1 MKTLPA
7 TISLLMMLL
16 ACRAS
21 FAQTSISNS
30 SLFTSSPT
38 MNSSP
43 PVGAVGIPLG
53 ATELAVPGIAPPPV
67 TGSLGNGCGATG
79 GTTTST
85 ESTSFD
91 GGGMAATGSIGCMQS
106 GSGGTGA
113 SMPSLGLTAGQ
124 TGPAGIPL
132 GSTELGNP
140 GLSPLPPL
148 TTINTPTT
156 APTTAPRSTGASSVL
171 SSAPSTSPCAISGS
185 FGGQILPG
193 QSATTASSC

>member
-7 TISLLMMLL
+7 TISLLMLL
-16 ACRAS
+16 LVCGTS
-21 FAQTSISNS
+21 FAQTSTPNA
-30 SLFTSSPT
+30 SLFTSSPA
-38 MNSSP
+38 MGSSP

-67 TGSLGNGCGATG
+67 TGSIGNGCSATG
-79 GTTTST
+79 ATTTST
-85 ESTSFD
+85 GSTSFD
-91 GGGMAATGSIGCMQS
+91 GGGMAATSAIGCPQS
-106 GSGGTGA
+106 GSGPGS

-132 GSTELGNP
+132 GSTELSNS

-148 TTINTPTT
+148 TTINIPMT
-156 APTTAPRSTGASSVL
+156 APTMAPTSTGTSSVL
-171 SSAPSTSPCAISGS
+171 SSAPSTSPCAAPSS

-193 QSATTASSC
+193 QNATTASGC